1 MPVGTTMAIQPMKQ
15 RRTQAERSEAMRKR
29 ILDATLNCLASE
41 GYAGTTV
48 SRIIEVAGVSRG
60 ALMHHFDNKEALIA
74 ATAKMM
80 VRRVYMQM
88 GQAMGALRKS
98 DDRLHDILYN
108 VWKNVFNH
116 SLYRALLE
124 LLLASKRDD
133 ELATTLQQV
142 WTAGYITL
150 GNAAEHYLEPIQEGT
165 DVRQIMVLAQWLL
178 RGMALDHHLV
188 EDPGLFD
195 HFLRLW
201 SNMLALHLRA
211 KPGVTE
217 PPPRPPSWDMLL

>member
-1 MPVGTTMAIQPMKQ
+1 MASKNENK
-15 RRTQAERSEAMRKR
+15 RRTQAERSEAMRER
-29 ILDATLNCLASE
+29 ILAATLKCLAND

-48 SRIIEVAGVSRG
+48 SRIIDAAGVSRG
-60 ALMHHFDNKEALIA
+60 APMHHFANKDALIA
-74 ATAKMM
+74 ATAEMM
-80 VRRVYMQM
+80 VKRVYIQM
-88 GQAMGALRKS
+88 GQAMRALSES

-108 VWKNVFNH
+108 VWKRVFNETE
-116 SLYRALLE
+116 YRALLE
-124 LLLASKRDD
+124 LLLASQRD
-133 ELATTLQQV
+133 EKLAKTLQKV

-150 GNAAEHYLEPIQEGT
+150 GDAAEHYLEPIQKET

-188 EDPGLFD
+188 ERPGLFD
-195 HFLRLW
+195 HYLRLW

-217 PPPRPPSWDMLL
+217 PPPRPPLWDMLL

>member
-1 MPVGTTMAIQPMKQ
+1 MAMKPIKK

-29 ILDATLNCLASE
+29 ILTATLKCLAAE

-48 SRIIEVAGVSRG
+48 SQIIAEAGVSRG
-60 ALMHHFDNKEALIA
+60 ALMHHFENKEALIA

-80 VRRVYMQM
+80 VKRVYVQM
-88 GQAMGALRKS
+88 GQAMGALS
-98 DDRLHDILYN
+98 ESEDRLHDILYN
-108 VWKNVFNH
+108 VWKNVFNQ
-116 SLYRALLE
+116 SEYRALLE
-124 LLLASKRDD
+124 LLFASQRDD
-133 ELATTLQQV
+133 ELAATLQKV

-150 GNAAEHYLEPIQEGT
+150 GNAAEHYLEPIQAGT

-188 EDPGLFD
+188 ENPGLFD

-201 SNMLALHLRA
+201 SNMLALHLKA

-217 PPPRPPSWDMLL
+217 PPPRPPLWDMLL

>member
-1 MPVGTTMAIQPMKQ
+1 MAIQPMKK

-124 LLLASKRDD
+124 LLLASQRDD